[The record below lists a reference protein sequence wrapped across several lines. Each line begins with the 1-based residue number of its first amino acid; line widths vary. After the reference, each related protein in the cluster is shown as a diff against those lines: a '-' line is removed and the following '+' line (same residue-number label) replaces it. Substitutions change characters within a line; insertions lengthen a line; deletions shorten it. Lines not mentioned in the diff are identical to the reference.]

1 MADENT
7 AGNGIPGNGAEMPNT
22 GAEMP
27 GAGTGMTDPG
37 TWTTGAGTGTT
48 GAGTWTTGAGT
59 GMTGAG
65 TGMTDPGAGAAG
77 ACAGTPAEN
86 AALYASLF
94 DGIHDPATGLTGLP
108 GNAANIRS
116 AYGPVVPGHPYGS
129 PLGDSGGHSLELPGI
144 VVPSGPAWG
153 DASSRGPYVGI
164 DELRRR
170 LAAKRTRVLLRY
182 AYYEMKNQVRDLGIS
197 TPPALRMLN
206 SALGWCA
213 SAVDSLADRMVF
225 REFRNDVF
233 DFNTIF
239 ADNCGEILTSS
250 ACLSALISSCSF
262 IRIFHGEDGEICLES
277 LDGGDATGVIDPRT
291 MLLKEG
297 YCVLS
302 RSIEK
307 TPVLEAWMLPFKT
320 VYYKY
325 GKPIRT
331 EEHSAPWPLLA
342 PIVHRPDAMRP
353 FGHSRISRA
362 CMSATASAVRTI
374 KRSEISA
381 EFYSFPQKY
390 VVGLSRDTELPET
403 WQMSMSSFLSLTE
416 GEEGQKPTFGQFNQ
430 QSQEPH
436 LAQLRMFASIFA
448 GETGMTLDDMG
459 FPSDNPSS
467 EEAIKAAHE
476 TLRRK
481 GHRAQATFGVGL
493 KNAGYLAACLRD
505 AYPYKR
511 KALSLV
517 KPIWEPLFEPD
528 ASGLSLI
535 GDGVL
540 KLNQAVENYVSPQ
553 MLEDM
558 TGLRREGST

>member
-1 MADENT
+1 MADENIAGGVT
-7 AGNGIPGNGAEMPNT
+7 AEANNATPGGEGAT
-22 GAEMP
+22 P
-27 GAGTGMTDPG
+27 GAGNAAPG
-37 TWTTGAGTGTT
+37 SGSAT
-48 GAGTWTTGAGT
+48 
-59 GMTGAG
+59 
-65 TGMTDPGAGAAG
+65 PGAGNAAPGGESATPG
-77 ACAGTPAEN
+77 AGNAAPESGENSFAEN
-86 AALYASLF
+86 AALYAALF
-94 DGIHDPATGLTGLP
+94 AAPVQTATGLTGIP

-116 AYGPVVPGHPYGS
+116 VYGPTAPGHPYKS
-129 PLGDSGGHSLELPGI
+129 PLDEDGGHSLELPGI
-144 VVPSGPAWG
+144 VLPSGPAWG
-153 DASSRGPYVGI
+153 DTPSRGPYVGI

-170 LAAKRTRVLLRY
+170 LAAKRTRVMLRY

-233 DFNTIF
+233 DFNTLF
-239 ADNCGEILTSS
+239 ADNCGEVLTGS
-250 ACLSALISSCSF
+250 ACLSALISACSF
-262 IRIFHGEDGEICLES
+262 IRIFHGEDGEICMES

-320 VYYKY
+320 IYYKY
-325 GKPIRT
+325 GKRIRT
-331 EEHSAPWPLLA
+331 EEHSVPWPLLA

-390 VVGLSRDTELPET
+390 VVGLSRDTELPENWT
-403 WQMSMSSFLSLTE
+403 MSMSSFLSLTE
-416 GEEGQKPTFGQFNQ
+416 GEEGSKPTFGQFTQ

-481 GHRAQATFGVGL
+481 GRRAQATFGVGL

-505 AYPYKR
+505 NYPYKR

-528 ASGLSLI
+528 ASGLNLI

-540 KLNQAVENYVSPQ
+540 KLNQAVEGYVSPQ

-558 TGLRREGST
+558 TGLRREDDA